1 MPDKIRVLFVDDEL
15 KILHGLRR
23 KLYTMK
29 HKWDMT
35 FVNSGAQAL
44 ETLGASQEPYDVVVT
59 DMRMPG
65 MNGVQLLEAVKERYP
80 HTIRIVLTGQADKD
94 AALRAVG
101 LAHQFISKPCNTE
114 TLKASLEQARVLY
127 DLLTSPDLKRLIA
140 QIDSLPSLPSLY
152 YELMAELQAPN
163 ASIRK
168 SGEIITQDIAMVAKI
183 LQLVNSAFFGLSR
196 HIADPVQGVL
206 LLGLD
211 TVKALVL
218 SVHIFSQFNQI
229 GSKVIS
235 PKSLQQHSMTV
246 AMLARQIA
254 EAEGATEP
262 QLVDYAFTAGLL
274 HDLGKLLLAAK
285 LPQKYEAAFQLATQ
299 AGIELSKAELEIFGA
314 THAEVGAYLLG
325 LWGLPSPIIEAV
337 AFHHNPQASLAQKFN
352 PLTAVHVADVLAGE
366 ANLLDSHKKLDQID
380 AVYLDDLG
388 LTERLPVWQAFCQE
402 LVKEQTL

>member
-1 MPDKIRVLFVDDEL
+1 MPDKIRVLFVDDEP

-23 KLYTMK
+23 KLHTMD

-35 FVNSGAQAL
+35 FVDSGVQAL
-44 ETLGASQEPYDVVVT
+44 ETLSASQEPYDVVVT

-65 MNGVQLLEAVKERYP
+65 MNGVQFLEVVKERYP

-94 AALRAVG
+94 AALRAIG
-101 LAHQFISKPCNTE
+101 LTHQFISKPCNTE

-127 DLLTSPDLKRLIA
+127 DLLASPDLKHLIM

-168 SGEIITQDIAMVAKI
+168 IGEIIAQDIAMAAKI

-196 HIADPVQGVL
+196 HISDPVQAVL

-229 GSKVIS
+229 ESKAIS
-235 PKSLQQHSMTV
+235 PESLQQHSLTV

-254 EAEGATEP
+254 EAEGAIEP

-299 AGIELSKAELEIFGA
+299 AGIELPKAELEIFGA

-325 LWGLPSPIIEAV
+325 LWGLPYPIIEAV
-337 AFHHNPQASLAQKFN
+337 AFHHNPQASLELKLN
-352 PLTAVHVADVLAGE
+352 PLAAVYGANILVSE
-366 ANLLDSHKKLDQID
+366 ANSADEQKRPDQLNI
-380 AVYLDDLG
+380 AYLAALG
-388 LTERLPVWQAFCQE
+388 LNERLPVWREFYQVLIKA
-402 LVKEQTL
+402 KNS